1 MAVEFRISAWL
12 KENGY
17 SRDDIESTIE
27 NKLLLLCLLCIPVV
41 NIVFMTV
48 MLVGSFS
55 DEIME
60 EAVKRMKK

>member
-48 MLVGSFS
+48 MLAGSFS

-60 EAVKRMKK
+60 EAVKKVRK